1 MTRGRGVRSD
11 EEAERGTGIFSGGG
25 GITGGVLRRSGI
37 GGVAFMGVSGSL
49 DDEIR
54 TAFGVSVTGV
64 ADKLVPLPSSEDAV
78 VEARPAAA
86 LGLVLTTGL
95 KIAPPFSTD
104 L

>member
-25 GITGGVLRRSGI
+25 GII
-37 GGVAFMGVSGSL
+37 

-95 KIAPPFSTD
+95 KIAPPFWTREVMALECAMASGD
-104 L
+104 